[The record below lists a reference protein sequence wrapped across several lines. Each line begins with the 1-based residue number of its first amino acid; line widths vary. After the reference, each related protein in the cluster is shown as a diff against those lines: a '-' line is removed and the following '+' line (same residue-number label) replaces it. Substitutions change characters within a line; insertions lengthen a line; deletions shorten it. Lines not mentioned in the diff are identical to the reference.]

1 MKFHEIKDTDKVYPG
16 EYLLYTPTKQI
27 VMCGAFL
34 KDENK
39 IKVLANGKVMVDD
52 IDKFNKIVLNSKERK
67 KRQSYKCKGCSR

>member
-39 IKVLANGKVMVDD
+39 IKVLANGKVMTDD

-67 KRQSYKCKGCSR
+67 KRRSYKCKGCSR